1 MGISNDSEARAY
13 GVGVLEGERIRLR
26 ALDESDLPLLVGWWR
41 SPEWAVLQQLI
52 VRPRP
57 SAVVE
62 EQFRS
67 WSQSEKAGE
76 VGFSVIDKESEDL
89 VGHVTLYGA
98 SLPARSGT
106 LTVMIGSEFVGR
118 GYGSDAVRT
127 LTAYGFREMGLN
139 RIEIG
144 VMAFNLRARSVYR
157 KAGYVEEGIR
167 REAVFHD
174 GTFHDQVIMSMLAS
188 EWLSGIAQPEYGE

>member
-1 MGISNDSEARAY
+1 MED
-13 GVGVLEGERIRLR
+13 
-26 ALDESDLPLLVGWWR
+26 
-41 SPEWAVLQQLI
+41 
-52 VRPRP
+52 
-57 SAVVE
+57 
-62 EQFRS
+62 QFRR

-76 VGFSVIDKESEDL
+76 VGFCVIDKESEEL

-98 SLPARSGT
+98 SLPARAGT

-127 LTAYGFREMGLN
+127 LTGYGFREMGLN

-144 VMAFNLRARSVYR
+144 VMAFNSRARSVYR

-167 REAVFHD
+167 RQAVFHD
-174 GTFHDQVIMSMLAS
+174 GAFQDQVIMST
-188 EWLSGIAQPEYGE
+188 LSGEWFAGRAERIAAGDG